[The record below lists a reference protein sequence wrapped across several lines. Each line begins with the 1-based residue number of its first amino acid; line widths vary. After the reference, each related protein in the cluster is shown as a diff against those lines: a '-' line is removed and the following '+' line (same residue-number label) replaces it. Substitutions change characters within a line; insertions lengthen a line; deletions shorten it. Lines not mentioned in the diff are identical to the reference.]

1 MREWGPEEGLWGF
14 LLGFVV
20 GVRESSCCLTAEAV
34 QGAALAFE
42 GVDHVHGGHRLPL
55 RVLGVGDGV
64 TDHVLQEHFE
74 DTTGL
79 LVDQAGDT
87 LDTTTACQTT
97 DSGLGDTL
105 DVITKHLPV
114 TLGATLSKSLSS
126 FTATRHVVCVV
137 STNATNPT
145 RLSRLFIPF

>member
-1 MREWGPEEGLWGF
+1 MVFCLGL
-14 LLGFVV
+14 VV
-20 GVRESSCCLTAEAV
+20 GVRASSCRLTAEVV

-64 TDHVLQEHFE
+64 TDHVLQEHSE

-79 LVDQAGDT
+79 LVDQARDT
-87 LDTTTACQTT
+87 LDITTACQTT

-114 TLGATLSKSLSS
+114 TLGTTLSKSFSS
-126 FTATRHVVCVV
+126 LTTSRHVD
-137 STNATNPT
+137 
-145 RLSRLFIPF
+145 RL

>member
-42 GVDHVHGGHRLPL
+42 GVDHVHGGHGLPL

-74 DTTGL
+74 DTAGL

-87 LDTTTACQTT
+87 LDTNKYKFTSIN
-97 DSGLGDTL
+97 SGTKCLSFVLLELG
-105 DVITKHLPV
+105 
-114 TLGATLSKSLSS
+114 GG
-126 FTATRHVVCVV
+126 
-137 STNATNPT
+137 
-145 RLSRLFIPF
+145 RLSLWKLCLSP